1 MMEVGRP
8 LVRKSTMEDHNRFD
22 FSLPKIR
29 NVIFFSLVC
38 FFIEYI

>member
-8 LVRKSTMEDHNRFD
+8 LVRKSTTEDHSRFD
-22 FSLPKIR
+22 ISLPKIR
-29 NVIFFSLVC
+29 NVISFSLFC